1 MISTACML
9 TKPALIFHRGA
20 FRPSPSLP
28 PSPPPTHNYPPSG
41 DLRGRRQSRGPGG
54 AEGGWGGTM
63 SWSDRFKRVKLVA
76 FSLRVQMHTY
86 PPAVALRLLSPVPP
100 SSERPTL
107 SSFIDPPP
115 PFPSHPHPPPPTL
128 CAQVWTFYI
137 YFSGTDM
144 EHLRG
149 RRGCCGTA
157 WTAWIL
163 PTGKCVFTTC
173 ERVFFFSTHSRCDFF
188 FSPFHKTAKTIKKIM

>member
-1 MISTACML
+1 
-9 TKPALIFHRGA
+9 
-20 FRPSPSLP
+20 
-28 PSPPPTHNYPPSG
+28 
-41 DLRGRRQSRGPGG
+41 
-54 AEGGWGGTM
+54 M

-188 FSPFHKTAKTIKKIM
+188 FFPLSQDCKNHQKNHVTRLLSFIFVLFTFLLETIMFVMVTSNGKLHTVF